1 MGRGRRICYPG
12 AFFHCINRGDRREK
26 IFCDE
31 DDYDQMLKCLG
42 EVSERY
48 GVLIHGFC
56 LIPNHF
62 HILLQQQEQSVS
74 NAMRSLGTNYAT
86 YFNRKYHKVGHVFQG
101 RFRGILCDQQTY
113 LLSLIRY
120 IHLNP
125 VRARLVERAQDW
137 AWSSLRA
144 YLGMSACAWLYKKDV
159 MGVFGRQPRQRLLEF
174 LSQEPGISRAE
185 IYPEENS
192 KIGRAHV

>member
-12 AFFHCINRGDRREK
+12 AFFHCLNRSNRREK

-31 DDYDQMLKCLG
+31 DDYDQMLKCVG
-42 EVSERY
+42 KASERY

-62 HILLQQQEQSVS
+62 HILLQQQEQPVS
-74 NAMRSLGTNYAT
+74 SAMRSLGTNYAA

-101 RFRGILCDQQTY
+101 RFRGILFDKQKY

-120 IHLNP
+120 LHLNP
-125 VRARLVERAQDW
+125 VRAGLVDKPQDW
-137 AWSSLRA
+137 SWSSLECIDRS
-144 YLGMSACAWLYKKDV
+144 LI
-159 MGVFGRQPRQRLLEF
+159 QPTMPTLFFFRWHNR
-174 LSQEPGISRAE
+174 LSQIPQN
-185 IYPEENS
+185 PELRLRPICPTS
-192 KIGRAHV
+192 FAKLRKYFSC